1 MTMLGGFMG
10 DIWGVRVR
18 AVEPGTV
25 VKKGDEQLVVDDRNF
40 VVDGPN
46 MYCTPLMVS
55 WLKAALQ

>member
-1 MTMLGGFMG
+1 MG